1 MVVGFGFVIWV
12 WVWLDDQSLVGLD
25 LGFWCGGLEISV
37 DSLDWRSV
45 LMEWWF
51 GDWRRWTGDQPHFDS
66 LSFYYSDSLSQIGFV
81 FWYCFDF
88 FVVTVGVAV
97 VVVGWVHY

>member
-1 MVVGFGFVIWV
+1 M
-12 WVWLDDQSLVGLD
+12 GLD
-25 LGFWCGGLEISV
+25 LGFWCGGLEINV
-37 DSLDWRSV
+37 DSLDWRSA

-88 FVVTVGVAV
+88 FVVTVGGCYGGGGMGSLL
-97 VVVGWVHY
+97 VGIG